1 MGLFVNHYFFC
12 SKSYYTSLVKNTCRL
27 LFNLLFLKGFQGLRR
42 PVGFHKYFF
51 NCFFLIFEKVL
62 VEKAKVESIRLTELE
77 KHTRHFKNLIVNPTV
92 LVDAK
97 ETLGTN
103 YVIDA

>member
-1 MGLFVNHYFFC
+1 MDFINI
-12 SKSYYTSLVKNTCRL
+12 
-27 LFNLLFLKGFQGLRR
+27 FLIA
-42 PVGFHKYFF
+42 
-51 NCFFLIFEKVL
+51 FFLIFEKVL

>member
-1 MGLFVNHYFFC
+1 MNIF
-12 SKSYYTSLVKNTCRL
+12 SAASLIILVYEVIITYPQLKIHVV
-27 LFNLLFLKGFQGLRR
+27 LFLKGCQGLRR

-51 NCFFLIFEKVL
+51 NCFFLIFEKVF

>member
-1 MGLFVNHYFFC
+1 MF
-12 SKSYYTSLVKNTCRL
+12 
-27 LFNLLFLKGFQGLRR
+27 
-42 PVGFHKYFF
+42 
-51 NCFFLIFEKVL
+51 